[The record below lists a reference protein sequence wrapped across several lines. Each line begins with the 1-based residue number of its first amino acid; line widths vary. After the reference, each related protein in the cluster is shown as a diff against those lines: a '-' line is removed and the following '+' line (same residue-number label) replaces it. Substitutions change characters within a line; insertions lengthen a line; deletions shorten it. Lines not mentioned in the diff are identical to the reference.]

1 MVLKPLPTHLFAR
14 CHEISCFF
22 LDGVPYGCS
31 VFQIDSFF
39 MDTIVEVFILESL
52 GKIDIL
58 NNTDVYN
65 ILIYTETNVCSYELL
80 SQCPVL

>member
-1 MVLKPLPTHLFAR
+1 MDVV
-14 CHEISCFF
+14 FF
-22 LDGVPYGCS
+22 KLMH
-31 VFQIDSFF
+31 FLW
-39 MDTIVEVFILESL
+39 TLNTKVEVFILESL

>member
-1 MVLKPLPTHLFAR
+1 MVTNIPIYLHVR
-14 CHEISCFF
+14 VQF
-22 LDGVPYGCS
+22 LSYGCS
-31 VFQIDSFF
+31 VFQIDAFF

-58 NNTDVYN
+58 NNTDLYN